1 MVQFPEQRIMNKK
14 LTIIL
19 IGITALGALA
29 AGLWWW
35 KQASNSSPAYRE
47 ESVTRGRIEVT
58 VQSTGIV
65 QPRNRLEVKPP
76 LAGRAEEVLV
86 QEGEVVKKGQVL
98 LWMSSS
104 ERAALIDAAR
114 ARGPEEVKRW
124 EEFYRATPVVSPIDG
139 TVISRK
145 LEPGQ
150 SFTANDPLLVIAD
163 RLLVE
168 AQVDETDIGQI
179 RLRLPA
185 RILLD
190 AYPGESVPARVGALA
205 YESKTVSNVTTYTV
219 DVVPARIPA
228 LMRSGMTA
236 TVTFLIAAKD
246 DVLRVP
252 THALHG
258 DSGQRSVLVWS
269 TDGAPREQ
277 AVETGISDGR
287 LTEILSGLNEGDKI
301 LVTQAKR
308 EKRSGSA
315 SPFSPGARQRKNK

>member
-1 MVQFPEQRIMNKK
+1 MQQK
-14 LTIIL
+14 TSIIL
-19 IGITALGALA
+19 IGLVALGAIA

-35 KQASNSSPAYRE
+35 RQADSSSPAYRE

-76 LAGRAEEVLV
+76 LAGRAEEVSV
-86 QEGEVVKKGQVL
+86 QEGQIVKKGQVL

-114 ARGPEEVKRW
+114 ARGPEEVRRW
-124 EEFYRATPVVSPIDG
+124 EEFYRATPVVSPIGG
-139 TVISRK
+139 TVIQRK
-145 LEPGQ
+145 IEPGQ
-150 SFTANDPLLVIAD
+150 SFTASDALLVIAD

-168 AQVDETDIGQI
+168 AQVDETDIALI

-190 AYPGESVPARVGALA
+190 AYPGESVPASVGALA
-205 YESKTVSNVTTYTV
+205 YEAKSVSNVTTYTV

-228 LMRSGMTA
+228 QMRSGMTA

-252 THALHG
+252 SHALRN
-258 DSGQRSVLVWS
+258 DSGHKSVLVPGA
-269 TDGAPREQ
+269 DGAPRTQE
-277 AVETGISDGR
+277 VDTGLSDGR
-287 LTEILSGLNEGDKI
+287 LTEILSGLNEGDKVLI
-301 LVTQAKR
+301 AQVKR
-308 EKRSGSA
+308 DNKSTGSA
-315 SPFSPGARQRKNK
+315 SPLSPGGRPRTKK

>member
-1 MVQFPEQRIMNKK
+1 MKK
-14 LTIIL
+14 KTTIIL
-19 IGITALGALA
+19 IGIVALGALA
-29 AGLWWW
+29 TGLWWR
-35 KQASNSSPAYRE
+35 QAGNASPAYRE
-47 ESVTRGRIEVT
+47 EGVTRGRIEVT

-76 LAGRAEEVLV
+76 LAGRAEEVAV
-86 QEGEVVKKGQVL
+86 QEGQIVKKGQVL

-145 LEPGQ
+145 IEPGQ
-150 SFTANDPLLVIAD
+150 SFTASDALLVIAD

-168 AQVDETDIGQI
+168 AQVDETDIGLI

-190 AYPGESVPARVGALA
+190 AYPGESVPASVGALA

-252 THALHG
+252 THALRSDG
-258 DSGQRSVLVWS
+258 DRKSVLVPGA
-269 TDGAPREQ
+269 DGVPREQ
-277 AVETGISDGR
+277 AVETGLSDGR
-287 LTEILSGLNEGDKI
+287 QTEVISGLGEGDKVLI
-301 LVTQAKR
+301 AQVKR
-308 EKRSGSA
+308 DGKNSGSA
-315 SPFSPGARQRKNK
+315 SPLSPRPRAKK

>member
-1 MVQFPEQRIMNKK
+1 MNKK
-14 LTIIL
+14 TTIIL
-19 IGITALGALA
+19 IGIVVFGALA

-35 KQASNSSPAYRE
+35 MQAGNSSPAYRE

-76 LAGRAEEVLV
+76 LAGRAEDVLV
-86 QEGEVVKKGQVL
+86 QEGQTVKKGQVL

-150 SFTANDPLLVIAD
+150 SFTASDPLLVIAD

-168 AQVDETDIGQI
+168 AQVDETDIGLI

-185 RILLD
+185 RVVLD
-190 AYPGESVPARVGALA
+190 AYPGESVPASVGALA

-236 TVTFLIAAKD
+236 TVTFQIAAKD

-252 THALHG
+252 THALRG
-258 DSGQRSVLVWS
+258 DDDQKSVLVPGA
-269 TDGAPREQ
+269 DGVPREQ
-277 AVETGISDGR
+277 AVETGLSDGR
-287 LTEILSGLNEGDKI
+287 QTEILSGLNEGDKVLI
-301 LVTQAKR
+301 TQVVRNSK
-308 EKRSGSA
+308 STGSA
-315 SPFSPGARQRKNK
+315 SPLSPRPRKKK

>member
-1 MVQFPEQRIMNKK
+1 MKK
-14 LTIIL
+14 KTTIIL
-19 IGITALGALA
+19 IGILALGALA
-29 AGLWWW
+29 TGLWW
-35 KQASNSSPAYRE
+35 KRAGNVAPAYRE
-47 ESVTRGRIEVT
+47 EGVTRGRIEVT

-76 LAGRAEEVLV
+76 LAGRAEEVAV
-86 QEGEVVKKGQVL
+86 QEGQIVKKGQVL

-145 LEPGQ
+145 IEPGQ
-150 SFTANDPLLVIAD
+150 SFTASDALLVIAD

-168 AQVDETDIGQI
+168 AQVDETDIGLI

-190 AYPGESVPARVGALA
+190 AYPGESVPASVGALA

-252 THALHG
+252 THALRSDG
-258 DSGQRSVLVWS
+258 DRKSVLVPGA
-269 TDGAPREQ
+269 DGVPREQ
-277 AVETGISDGR
+277 AVETGLSDGR
-287 LTEILSGLNEGDKI
+287 QTEVISGLGEGDKVLI
-301 LVTQAKR
+301 AQVKR
-308 EKRSGSA
+308 DGKNSGSA
-315 SPFSPGARQRKNK
+315 SPLSPRPRAKK

>member
-1 MVQFPEQRIMNKK
+1 MKK
-14 LTIIL
+14 RTTIIL
-19 IGITALGALA
+19 IGIVALGAMA

-35 KQASNSSPAYRE
+35 RQAGNSSPAYRE

-76 LAGRAEEVLV
+76 LAGRAEEVSV
-86 QEGEVVKKGQVL
+86 QEGQVVKKGQVL

-139 TVISRK
+139 TVIQRK
-145 LEPGQ
+145 IEPGQ
-150 SFTANDPLLVIAD
+150 SFTANDALLVIAD

-168 AQVDETDIGQI
+168 AQVDETDIALI

-190 AYPGESVPARVGALA
+190 AYPGESVPASVGALA
-205 YESKTVSNVTTYTV
+205 YEAKSVSNVTTYTV

-228 LMRSGMTA
+228 QMRSGMTA

-252 THALHG
+252 THALRDG
-258 DSGQRSVLVWS
+258 DGSKTVLVPDV
-269 TDGAPREQ
+269 DGAPRDQ
-277 AVETGISDGR
+277 AVETGLSDGR
-287 LTEILSGLNEGDKI
+287 QTEILSGLSEGDKVLI
-301 LVTQAKR
+301 AQVKR
-308 EKRSGSA
+308 DNKSTGST
-315 SPFSPGARQRKNK
+315 SPLSPGARPRTKK

>member
-1 MVQFPEQRIMNKK
+1 MNKK
-14 LTIIL
+14 TTILL
-19 IGITALGALA
+19 IGIVTLGVLA
-29 AGLWWW
+29 GGLWWW
-35 KQASNSSPAYRE
+35 KQAGDSSPAYRE
-47 ESVTRGRIEVT
+47 ESVSRGRIEVT

-76 LAGRAEEVLV
+76 LAGRAEAVLV
-86 QEGEVVKKGQVL
+86 QEGQTVNKGQIL

-150 SFTANDPLLVIAD
+150 SFTANDALLVIAD

-168 AQVDETDIGQI
+168 AQVDETDIGLI

-190 AYPGESVPARVGALA
+190 AYPGESVPASVGALA

-246 DVLRVP
+246 NVLRVP
-252 THALHG
+252 THALRG
-258 DSGQRSVLVWS
+258 EGGQKSVLVLGA
-269 TDGAPREQ
+269 DGVPREQ
-277 AVETGISDGR
+277 AVETGLSDGR
-287 LTEILSGLNEGDKI
+287 QTEVISGINEGDKVLI
-301 LVTQAKR
+301 AQVKR
-308 EKRSGSA
+308 DNKPTGSA
-315 SPFSPGARQRKNK
+315 SPFSPGARPSTKK

>member
-1 MVQFPEQRIMNKK
+1 MNRK
-14 LTIIL
+14 IIFIL
-19 IGITALGALA
+19 IGIAALGALA

-35 KQASNSSPAYRE
+35 KQPGNASPAYRE

-76 LAGRAEEVLV
+76 LAGRAEQVLV
-86 QEGEVVKKGQVL
+86 QEGQIVKKGQVL

-150 SFTANDPLLVIAD
+150 SFTASDALLVIAD

-168 AQVDETDIGQI
+168 AQVDETDIGLI

-190 AYPGESVPARVGALA
+190 AYPGESVPASVGALA

-228 LMRSGMTA
+228 QMRSGMTA
-236 TVTFLIAAKD
+236 TVTFLISAKD
-246 DVLRVP
+246 NVLQVP
-252 THALHG
+252 AHALRDDDGHKT
-258 DSGQRSVLVWS
+258 VLVPGA
-269 TDGAPREQ
+269 DGAPREQ
-277 AVETGISDGR
+277 AVETGLSDGR
-287 LTEILSGLNEGDKI
+287 QTEVLSGLNEGDKV
-301 LVTQAKR
+301 LVAQAKR
-308 EKRSGSA
+308 DNKNTGSA
-315 SPFSPGARQRKNK
+315 SPFSPGARPRSKK

>member
-1 MVQFPEQRIMNKK
+1 MQKK
-14 LTIIL
+14 TIIIL
-19 IGITALGALA
+19 IGIAALGALA

-35 KQASNSSPAYRE
+35 KQAGSSSPAYRE
-47 ESVTRGRIEVT
+47 EGVTRGRIEVT

-86 QEGEVVKKGQVL
+86 QEGQTVKKGQVL

-150 SFTANDPLLVIAD
+150 SFTASDPLLVIAD

-168 AQVDETDIGQI
+168 AQVDETDIGLI

-190 AYPGESVPARVGALA
+190 A
-205 YESKTVSNVTTYTV
+205 
-219 DVVPARIPA
+219 
-228 LMRSGMTA
+228 
-236 TVTFLIAAKD
+236 
-246 DVLRVP
+246 
-252 THALHG
+252 
-258 DSGQRSVLVWS
+258 
-269 TDGAPREQ
+269 
-277 AVETGISDGR
+277 
-287 LTEILSGLNEGDKI
+287 
-301 LVTQAKR
+301 
-308 EKRSGSA
+308 
-315 SPFSPGARQRKNK
+315 

>member
-1 MVQFPEQRIMNKK
+1 MNKK
-14 LTIIL
+14 TTIIL
-19 IGITALGALA
+19 IGIAILGALA

-35 KQASNSSPAYRE
+35 KQAGNASPAYRE

-86 QEGEVVKKGQVL
+86 QEGQTVKKGQVL

-150 SFTANDPLLVIAD
+150 SFTASDALLVIAD

-168 AQVDETDIGQI
+168 AQVDETDIALI

-190 AYPGESVPARVGALA
+190 AYPEESVPASVGALA
-205 YESKTVSNVTTYTV
+205 YEAKSVSNVTTYTV

-228 LMRSGMTA
+228 QMRSGMTA

-246 DVLRVP
+246 DALRVP
-252 THALHG
+252 AHALRNDGGHK
-258 DSGQRSVLVWS
+258 SVLVPGA
-269 TDGAPREQ
+269 DGAPREQ
-277 AVETGISDGR
+277 AVETGLSDGR
-287 LTEILSGLNEGDKI
+287 QTEILSGLNEGDRV
-301 LVTQAKR
+301 LVAQVKR
-308 EKRSGSA
+308 ENKSTGSS
-315 SPFSPGARQRKNK
+315 SPLSPRPRTKK

>member
-1 MVQFPEQRIMNKK
+1 MKK
-14 LTIIL
+14 KMTFIL
-19 IGITALGALA
+19 IGIMALGAIA

-35 KQASNSSPAYRE
+35 RLAGNSTPAYRE

-76 LAGRAEEVLV
+76 LAGRAEEVAV
-86 QEGEVVKKGQVL
+86 QEGQVVKKGQVL

-124 EEFYRATPVVSPIDG
+124 EEFYRATPVVSPING
-139 TVISRK
+139 TVILRK
-145 LEPGQ
+145 IEPGQ
-150 SFTANDPLLVIAD
+150 SFTASDALLVIAD

-168 AQVDETDIGQI
+168 AQVDETDIALI

-190 AYPGESVPARVGALA
+190 AYPGESVPANVGALA
-205 YESKTVSNVTTYTV
+205 YEAKSVSNVTTYTV

-252 THALHG
+252 SHALRDDNG
-258 DSGQRSVLVWS
+258 SKSLLVPG
-269 TDGAPREQ
+269 TNGAPREQ
-277 AVETGISDGR
+277 AVETGLSDGR
-287 LTEILSGLNEGDKI
+287 QTEILSGLSEGDKVLI
-301 LVTQAKR
+301 AQVKR
-308 EKRSGSA
+308 DNKPTGSS
-315 SPFSPGARQRKNK
+315 SPLSPGARPRTKK

>member
-1 MVQFPEQRIMNKK
+1 
-14 LTIIL
+14 
-19 IGITALGALA
+19 
-29 AGLWWW
+29 
-35 KQASNSSPAYRE
+35 
-47 ESVTRGRIEVT
+47 VT

-76 LAGRAEEVLV
+76 LAGRAEDVLV
-86 QEGEVVKKGQVL
+86 QEGQLVKKGQVL

-150 SFTANDPLLVIAD
+150 SFAASDALLVIAD

-168 AQVDETDIGQI
+168 AQVDETDIGLI

-185 RILLD
+185 RIVLD
-190 AYPGESVPARVGALA
+190 AYPGESVPASVGALA

-236 TVTFLIAAKD
+236 TVTFQIAAKD

-252 THALHG
+252 THALRDDG
-258 DSGQRSVLVWS
+258 GQKSVLVPGA
-269 TDGAPREQ
+269 DGVPREQ
-277 AVETGISDGR
+277 AVETGLSDGR
-287 LTEILSGLNEGDKI
+287 QTEVISGLNEGDKV
-301 LVTQAKR
+301 LVVQAKR
-308 EKRSGSA
+308 DSKNPGGA
-315 SPFSPGARQRKNK
+315 SPLSPQPRKKK

>member
-1 MVQFPEQRIMNKK
+1 MNKK
-14 LTIIL
+14 TTIIL
-19 IGITALGALA
+19 ISIVVFGALA

-35 KQASNSSPAYRE
+35 MQAGNSSPAYRE

-76 LAGRAEEVLV
+76 LAGRAEDVLV
-86 QEGEVVKKGQVL
+86 QEGQTVKKGQVL

-150 SFTANDPLLVIAD
+150 SFTASDPLLVIAD

-168 AQVDETDIGQI
+168 AQVDETDIGLI

-185 RILLD
+185 RVVLD
-190 AYPGESVPARVGALA
+190 AYPGESVPASVGALA

-252 THALHG
+252 THALRSDG
-258 DSGQRSVLVWS
+258 DRKSVLVPGA
-269 TDGAPREQ
+269 DGVPREQ
-277 AVETGISDGR
+277 TVETGVSDGR
-287 LTEILSGLNEGDKI
+287 QTEILSGLDDGDKVLI
-301 LVTQAKR
+301 AQVKR
-308 EKRSGSA
+308 DSKNSGSA
-315 SPFSPGARQRKNK
+315 SPLSPRPRTKK

>member
-1 MVQFPEQRIMNKK
+1 MKK
-14 LTIIL
+14 KTTLTL
-19 IGITALGALA
+19 IGIVVLAAIA

-35 KQASNSSPAYRE
+35 RDSGSSTPAYRE
-47 ESVTRGRIEVT
+47 ESVTRGRIEVS

-76 LAGRAEEVLV
+76 LAGRAEEVSV
-86 QEGEVVKKGQVL
+86 REGQVVKKGQVL

-139 TVISRK
+139 TVIQRN

-150 SFTANDPLLVIAD
+150 SFTASDALLVIAD

-168 AQVDETDIGQI
+168 AQVDETDIAQI
-179 RLRLPA
+179 RMRLPA

-190 AYPGESVPARVGALA
+190 AYPDESVAASVGALA
-205 YESKTVSNVTTYTV
+205 YEAKTVSNVTIYTV

-228 LMRSGMTA
+228 RMRSGMTA

-252 THALHG
+252 AHALRNTG
-258 DSGQRSVLVWS
+258 GSKSVLVLDA
-269 TDGAPREQ
+269 DGVPREQ
-277 AVETGISDGR
+277 AVETGLSDGR
-287 LTEILSGLNEGDKI
+287 QTEILSGLNEGDKVLI
-301 LVTQAKR
+301 AQFNRDST
-308 EKRSGSA
+308 RSGSA
-315 SPFSPGARQRKNK
+315 NPFSPGSHSRKKK

>member
-1 MVQFPEQRIMNKK
+1 MNKK
-14 LTIIL
+14 ITFIL
-19 IGITALGALA
+19 IGIAALGALA
-29 AGLWWW
+29 TGLWWW
-35 KQASNSSPAYRE
+35 KQTGNASPAYRE
-47 ESVTRGRIEVT
+47 EGVTRGRIEVT

-76 LAGRAEEVLV
+76 LAGRAEEVAV
-86 QEGEVVKKGQVL
+86 QEGQMVKKGQVL

-145 LEPGQ
+145 IEPGQ
-150 SFTANDPLLVIAD
+150 SFTASDALLVIAD

-168 AQVDETDIGQI
+168 AQVDETDIGLI

-190 AYPGESVPARVGALA
+190 AYPGESVPASVGALA

-219 DVVPARIPA
+219 DVVPVRIPA

-236 TVTFLIAAKD
+236 TVTFLISAKD

-252 THALHG
+252 THALHDDG
-258 DSGQRSVLVWS
+258 GQKSVLVPGV
-269 TDGAPREQ
+269 DGVPREQ
-277 AVETGISDGR
+277 AVETGLSDGR
-287 LTEILSGLNEGDKI
+287 QTEVISGLSEGDKVLI
-301 LVTQAKR
+301 TQVKR
-308 EKRSGSA
+308 DSKNTGSA
-315 SPFSPGARQRKNK
+315 SPLSPQPRKKK

>member
-1 MVQFPEQRIMNKK
+1 MNKK
-14 LTIIL
+14 ATIIL
-19 IGITALGALA
+19 IGIVALGALA
-29 AGLWWW
+29 AALWWW
-35 KQASNSSPAYRE
+35 KQAGSSSPAYRE
-47 ESVTRGRIEVT
+47 EGVTRGRIEVT

-86 QEGEVVKKGQVL
+86 QEGQTVKKGQVL

-150 SFTANDPLLVIAD
+150 SFTASDALLVIAD

-168 AQVDETDIGQI
+168 AQVDETDIGLI

-190 AYPGESVPARVGALA
+190 AYPGESVPASVGALA
-205 YESKTVSNVTTYTV
+205 YEAKTVSNVTTYTV

-228 LMRSGMTA
+228 QMRSGMTA
-236 TVTFLIAAKD
+236 TVTFQIAAKD

-252 THALHG
+252 THALRDDG
-258 DSGQRSVLVWS
+258 GQKSVLVPG
-269 TDGAPREQ
+269 TNGTPREQ
-277 AVETGISDGR
+277 AVETGLSDGR
-287 LTEILSGLNEGDKI
+287 QTEILSGLNEGDKV
-301 LVTQAKR
+301 LTAQVKR
-308 EKRSGSA
+308 DNKNTGSA
-315 SPFSPGARQRKNK
+315 SPLSPRPRTKK

>member
-1 MVQFPEQRIMNKK
+1 MKK
-14 LTIIL
+14 KTTIIL
-19 IGITALGALA
+19 IGIVVLGATA
-29 AGLWWW
+29 AGLWWR
-35 KQASNSSPAYRE
+35 QSGDSTPAYRE

-76 LAGRAEEVLV
+76 LAGRAEEVSV
-86 QEGEVVKKGQVL
+86 REGQVVKKGQVL

-139 TVISRK
+139 TVIQRK

-150 SFTANDPLLVIAD
+150 SFTASDALLVIAD

-168 AQVDETDIGQI
+168 AQVDETDIAQI

-190 AYPGESVPARVGALA
+190 AYPDESVPASVGALA
-205 YESKTVSNVTTYTV
+205 YEAKTVSNVTTYTV

-228 LMRSGMTA
+228 RMRSGMTA

-252 THALHG
+252 SHALHDDDG
-258 DSGQRSVLVWS
+258 SKFVLVS
-269 TDGAPREQ
+269 DAKGASREQ
-277 AVETGISDGR
+277 AVETGLSDGR
-287 LTEILSGLNEGDKI
+287 QTEILSGLSEGDKVLI
-301 LVTQAKR
+301 VSVKR
-308 EKRSGSA
+308 DSKGNSSA
-315 SPFSPGARQRKNK
+315 SPFSPGSRKRTKK